1 MSPYDFGVPIRV
13 QQYQKTPNPNALKC
27 VLDARVAVGSRAY
40 REAHAAAGDPLAR
53 AVLAIP
59 GVVNLLLH
67 EDWLTVGKSP
77 GAKWAPV
84 KAALESVLA
93 TIDPP
98 TL

>member
-1 MSPYDFGVPIRV
+1 
-13 QQYQKTPNPNALKC
+13 
-27 VLDARVAVGSRAY
+27 
-40 REAHAAAGDPLAR
+40 
-53 AVLAIP
+53 VLAIP

-84 KAALESVLA
+84 KAALENVLA
-93 TIDPP
+93 TIDPT